1 MSQCINRRITDRITD
16 RIAHRIARRVTRRV
30 CPRDRHAGARGFTV
44 IELLVVLAA
53 LALLL
58 SVAAP
63 RYVQHV
69 DRARDT
75 ALRHNLQAM
84 RDAIDK
90 FYGDQGRYP
99 KELPELVERRY
110 LRAIPLDPV
119 TQRADSWVAVPPRAG
134 DANGA
139 GGGAGDGEGIADVR
153 SGARGIAPDGSSYAS
168 W

>member
-1 MSQCINRRITDRITD
+1 MVKPAMSQRINRRINRRITDRI
-16 RIAHRIARRVTRRV
+16 ARRDTRRV
-30 CPRDRHAGARGFTV
+30 CPRARHAGARGFTV

-63 RYVQHV
+63 RYVQHG

-134 DANGA
+134 DANG
-139 GGGAGDGEGIADVR
+139 DGEGIADVR

>member
-1 MSQCINRRITDRITD
+1 MVKR
-16 RIAHRIARRVTRRV
+16 AHVMTRTMV
-30 CPRDRHAGARGFTV
+30 SPRDPRRGGAAARGFTV

-75 ALRHNLQAM
+75 ALRHNLHAM

-90 FYGDQGRYP
+90 FYSDQGRYP

-110 LRAIPLDPV
+110 LRAIPVDPV
-119 TQRADSWVAVPPRAG
+119 TSRADTWVAVPPRAG
-134 DANGA
+134 NA
-139 GGGAGDGEGIADVR
+139 DGEGVFDVR
-153 SGARGIAPDGSSYAS
+153 SGAREIASDGSSYAS

>member
-1 MSQCINRRITDRITD
+1 M
-16 RIAHRIARRVTRRV
+16 TR
-30 CPRDRHAGARGFTV
+30 PSRGFTV

-63 RYVQHV
+63 RYVRHL
-69 DRARDT
+69 DRARET
-75 ALRHNLQAM
+75 ALRHDLQTM

-90 FYGDQGRYP
+90 FYTDQGRYP

-110 LRAIPLDPV
+110 LRAIPVDPV

-134 DANGA
+134 AA
-139 GGGAGDGEGIADVR
+139 GGADGDGVFDVR
-153 SGARGIAPDGSSYAS
+153 SGAKEIAMDGSAYAS

>member
-1 MSQCINRRITDRITD
+1 MPRAAPHAEARCPSAAASGARPV
-16 RIAHRIARRVTRRV
+16 ARRRG
-30 CPRDRHAGARGFTV
+30 AARGFTV

-69 DRARDT
+69 DRARDV
-75 ALRHNLQAM
+75 ALRHNLQTM

-119 TQRADSWVAVPPRAG
+119 TQRADTWVAVPPRAG
-134 DANGA
+134 EAE
-139 GGGAGDGEGIADVR
+139 GEGVSDVR
-153 SGARGIAPDGSSYAS
+153 SGAREIAPDGSSYAS

>member
-1 MSQCINRRITDRITD
+1 MR
-16 RIAHRIARRVTRRV
+16 AHVMTRTTV
-30 CPRDRHAGARGFTV
+30 SPRDLRRGGAAARGFTV

-75 ALRHNLQAM
+75 ALRHNLHAM

-90 FYGDQGRYP
+90 FYSDQGRYP

-110 LRAIPLDPV
+110 LRAIPVDPV
-119 TQRADSWVAVPPRAG
+119 TSRADTWVAVPLRAG
-134 DANGA
+134 NA
-139 GGGAGDGEGIADVR
+139 DGEGVFDVR
-153 SGARGIAPDGSSYAS
+153 SGAREIASDGSSYAS